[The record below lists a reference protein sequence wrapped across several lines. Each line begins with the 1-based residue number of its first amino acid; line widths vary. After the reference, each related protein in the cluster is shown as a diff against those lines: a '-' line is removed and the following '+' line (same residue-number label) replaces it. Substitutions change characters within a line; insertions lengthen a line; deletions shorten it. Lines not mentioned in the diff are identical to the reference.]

1 MTVQFKRHFQVAY
14 LVDDAKAAIES
25 LGHRFGVEKWDLM
38 DMMALHGPDSPV
50 RFIGNAWVGEMM
62 IEVIEPDERIDSIY
76 KDWKKDSSAALR
88 FHHLGFLV
96 DSTEEFE
103 AAKAQLVAQGFPVV
117 FDGSFG
123 EVLDFCYVDTTAEL
137 GHYYEIIWLKPEG
150 VNFFGRVPVN

>member
-1 MTVQFKRHFQVAY
+1 MTVQFKRHFQIAY

-25 LGHRFGVEKWDLM
+25 LSHRFGVAKWDLM
-38 DMMALHGPDSPV
+38 DMAALHGEDSPI
-50 RFIGNAWVGEMM
+50 RYIGNAWVGETM
-62 IEVIEPDERIDSIY
+62 IEVIEPDESIDSIY
-76 KDWKKDSSAALR
+76 SGWNKGSTATLR

-96 DSTEEFE
+96 DSAEEFD
-103 AAKAQLVAQGFPVV
+103 AAKAQLASQGFPVV

-150 VNFFGRVPVN
+150 VSFFGRIPVN